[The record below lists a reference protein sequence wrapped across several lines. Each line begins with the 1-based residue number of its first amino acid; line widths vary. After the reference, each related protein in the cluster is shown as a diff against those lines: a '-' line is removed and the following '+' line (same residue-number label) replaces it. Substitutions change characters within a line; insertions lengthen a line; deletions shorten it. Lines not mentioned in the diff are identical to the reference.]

1 MQHIICYFLKLV
13 LEFVI
18 QPRKLE
24 FFLTH
29 QYFFYLVSIELN
41 LFAFLD
47 EEKENYQEIIDRVA
61 KLEKL
66 ARLCDE
72 NDW

>member
-1 MQHIICYFLKLV
+1 ML
-13 LEFVI
+13 
-18 QPRKLE
+18 
-24 FFLTH
+24 FFETCSRIRDTAKKTGVFFKH
-29 QYFFYLVSIELN
+29 TSNFFYLTSIELN

>member
-1 MQHIICYFLKLV
+1 M
-13 LEFVI
+13 
-18 QPRKLE
+18 RKSLDMIGK
-24 FFLTH
+24 FTGGLALHT
-29 QYFFYLVSIELN
+29 YVAS
-41 LFAFLD
+41 D

-66 ARLCDE
+66 ARFCDQ